1 MSSLSPAQNENQFEI
16 LNYEID
22 EVNIEFKGT
31 KSFDTDQI
39 LRIIKSSEE
48 EYFVRSEFILD
59 AERIKKFYFDNG
71 FLDAYVDTSLSFD
84 HNDLEVIETF
94 IIHENVLYKINKI
107 DYVGIE
113 NLSSDLTHLIF
124 FENNSDLEPN
134 QSYSREKLTQEI
146 SKILTLLQDNGYANA
161 SSEPPEIIKILS
173 GNPNLKHKL
182 NLKLIFHTGDRF
194 RFGKTKI
201 NIRNNKY
208 GISKSDLKRELVY
221 KENDI
226 YSKEKLVESENRISK
241 ISIVENGSIQI
252 DNVDTIHHLINFKI
266 DAILSN
272 KYEVAPEIFGYEI
285 SNRFYGGVG
294 LSFIDRYFFGGGR
307 TLISNARILVH
318 SLEIYGFDL
327 SARIYQ
333 PYIFNNP
340 KLTGSYKLG
349 STIFSED
356 SIRISGISNEFSFDY
371 ELPVYTYINELI
383 LDWKIENIRI
393 TFTEDITD
401 TDTNLIIIPADANI
415 DIFSSI
421 LGFTAVHN
429 NSNNFSFPSRGY
441 IQTYSLEESGLIGG
455 LLKKIFNVS
464 TISYFKFTS
473 LNRFYF
479 NVSKKPDEISSAVLA
494 TKFLIGS
501 LFEYGENKLKFN
513 GLDQEVE
520 ADFVPIEA
528 RYLCGGSSS
537 VRGWGAME
545 LGIVPNKRNGGNF
558 IVEGSFE
565 HRTKPFMNLKS
576 IFKDL
581 GFVTFL
587 DYGNVWE
594 NAGKFKL
601 NEIALAIGV
610 GIRYYTIIGPV
621 RFDIGFK
628 LYDPQPGPD
637 GGAKWIFGKGAR
649 LEDKYTFQIGI
660 GNTF

>member
-1 MSSLSPAQNENQFEI
+1 MSSLSPAQSENHFEI
-16 LNYEID
+16 LKYEID
-22 EVNIEFKGT
+22 EVKIEFKGS
-31 KSFDTDQI
+31 KSFDTDDI
-39 LRIIKSSEE
+39 IKIIKSGSE
-48 EYFVRSEFILD
+48 EYFDRSEFILD
-59 AERIKKFYFDNG
+59 AERIEKFYFDNG
-71 FLDAYVDTSLSFD
+71 FLDAFVDTSLTFD
-84 HNDLEVIETF
+84 HNNLDVIETF

-107 DYVGIE
+107 DYVGLE
-113 NLSSDLTHLIF
+113 NLNPNLTHLIF
-124 FENNSDLEPN
+124 FENNSELESD
-134 QSYSREKLTQEI
+134 QSYSREKLTQGI
-146 SKILTLLQDNGYANA
+146 SRILTFLQDNGYANA
-161 SSEPPEIIKILS
+161 SSEPPEIIKIIS
-173 GNPNLKHKL
+173 ENPNLKHKL
-182 NLKLIFHTGDRF
+182 NLKLIFNTGERF

-201 NIRNNKY
+201 KIRNNKY
-208 GISKSDLKRELVY
+208 GISKSDLERELVY

-252 DNVDTIHHLINFKI
+252 DNVDTVHHLINFKI
-266 DAILSN
+266 DAKLSN
-272 KYEVAPEIFGYEI
+272 KYEVSPEIFGYEI

-327 SARIYQ
+327 SARIFQ

-371 ELPVYTYINELI
+371 ELPIYTYINELI
-383 LDWKIENIRI
+383 LDWKIENSRI
-393 TFTEDITD
+393 TFTEHITAS
-401 TDTNLIIIPADANI
+401 DTNLIIIPADANI

-429 NSNNFSFPSRGY
+429 NTNNFLFPSRGY

-455 LLKKIFNVS
+455 LLKNIFKVS
-464 TISYFKFTS
+464 TISYLKLTS

-479 NVSKKPDEISSAVLA
+479 NVSDKPDETSSAVLA

-513 GLDQEVE
+513 GLEE
-520 ADFVPIEA
+520 EIESDFLPIEA

-545 LGIVPNKRNGGNF
+545 LGIVPVKRFGGNF

-565 HRTKPFMNLKS
+565 HRTKPFMNVKS
-576 IFKDL
+576 IFKSL
-581 GFVTFL
+581 GFVTFF

-601 NEIALAIGV
+601 NEVALAIGG

-621 RFDIGFK
+621 RFDIGLK

-637 GGAKWIFGKGAR
+637 GGAKWLFGKGAR
-649 LEDKYTFQIGI
+649 FEDKYTFQIGI